1 MKRFFFPTELYSAP
15 GSIREMTRFIKPQ
28 DKVLLITDKMLVK
41 LGLAKRVTD
50 IIEGIGA
57 KVEIFDDVPANPH
70 ADSVNASFAMAKAMN
85 ATIIVCLGGG
95 SPMDVAKVVAML
107 MTNEGTWEEYQ
118 WEGKKPENAPLPYI
132 AIPTTAGTGSEASK
146 TSVIIDRD
154 TKKGVGG
161 DFFFAKVTLI
171 DPELM
176 VSLPPFVTATTG
188 MDALT
193 HAIEAYV
200 GRSNHPFTNALA
212 LEAISLLTKYLP
224 IAYENGADLE
234 AREMVALAA
243 SMAGLAMD
251 QSGLGV
257 IHSMSGPLSS
267 HYNVAHGLSNAVLL
281 PCGMRYNV
289 ETVPERY
296 ARVAEALGVNTFG
309 ISSLEAGKRGIDKVE
324 ALCTLM
330 KIPTKL
336 CEYFNKDEDISQ
348 FADEACKMFLMR
360 NNPRTPQQPEIEE
373 LFIKVLKA

>member
-1 MKRFFFPTELYSAP
+1 MKRFYFPTQLYSAP
-15 GSIREMTRFIKPQ
+15 GSIREMGRFIKPE
-28 DKVLLITDKMLVK
+28 DKVLLITDGMLQK

-50 IIEGIGA
+50 VLEQIGA
-57 KVEIFDDVPANPH
+57 AYEIFADVPANPH
-70 ADSVNASFAMAKAMN
+70 ADVVNSALAKAKAMS
-85 ATIIVCLGGG
+85 ASYIVCLGGG

-107 MTNEGTWEEYQ
+107 MTNDGEWAEYQ
-118 WEGKKPENAPLPYI
+118 WEGRQPQNAPLPYI

-161 DFFFAKVTLI
+161 DFFFAKIALI

-176 VSLPPFVTATTG
+176 VSLPPAVTSTTG

-200 GRSNHPFTNALA
+200 GKNNHPFTNALA
-212 LEAISLLTKYLP
+212 LEAISLLVKYLP
-224 IAYENGADLE
+224 VAYADGGNLE
-234 AREMVALAA
+234 ARENVALAA

-267 HYNVAHGLSNAVLL
+267 HYNIAHGLSNAVLL
-281 PCGMRYNV
+281 PWGMRYNV
-289 ETVPERY
+289 ETVPQRY
-296 ARVAEALGVNTFG
+296 ARVAEALGVDTEGLSALDAANKG
-309 ISSLEAGKRGIDKVE
+309 IQKVE
-324 ALCTLM
+324 ELLRSM
-330 KIPTKL
+330 NIPADMNS
-336 CEYFNKDEDISQ
+336 YFQKEEDIMQ

-360 NNPRTPQQPEIEE
+360 NNPREPKVEEIAE
-373 LFIKVLKA
+373 LFEKVLKA

>member
-15 GSIREMTRFIKPQ
+15 GSIREMARFIKPE
-28 DKVLLITDKMLVK
+28 DKVLLITDRMLVK

-50 IIEGIGA
+50 VIDGVGA
-57 KVEIFDDVPANPH
+57 KVEVFDDVPANPH
-70 ADSVNASFAMAKAMN
+70 ADCVNSALEKAKTMG
-85 ATIIVCLGGG
+85 ATAIVCLGGG

-107 MTNEGTWEEYQ
+107 MTNEGTWEQYQ
-118 WEGKKPENAPLPYI
+118 WEGRKPEKAPLPYI

-224 IAYENGADLE
+224 VAYENGADLE

-296 ARVAEALGVNTFG
+296 ARVAEALGVNTYG
-309 ISSLEAGKRGIDKVE
+309 ISALEAGMRGIEKVE
-324 ALCTLM
+324 ELCTLM
-330 KIPTKL
+330 KIPTNL
-336 CEYFNKDEDISQ
+336 CEYFREEEDICK

-360 NNPRTPQQPEIEE
+360 NNPRTPQQSEIEE
-373 LFIKVLKA
+373 LFAGVLKA

>member
-15 GSIREMTRFIKPQ
+15 GSIREMARFIKPE

-50 IIEGIGA
+50 VIDGIGA
-57 KVEIFDDVPANPH
+57 KVQIFDDVPANPH
-70 ADSVNASFAMAKAMN
+70 ADSVNAGLSKAKAMG
-85 ATIIVCLGGG
+85 ATAIVCLGGG

-107 MTNEGTWEEYQ
+107 MTNEGTWEQYQ
-118 WEGKKPENAPLPYI
+118 WEGRKPVNAPLPYI

-234 AREMVALAA
+234 AREMVALSA

-289 ETVPERY
+289 ETVPERF

-309 ISSLEAGKRGIDKVE
+309 ISPLEAGKRGIEKVE
-324 ALCTLM
+324 ELCTLM
-330 KIPTKL
+330 KIPTHL
-336 CEYFNKDEDISQ
+336 CEYFQKDADIPQ

-360 NNPRTPQQPEIEE
+360 NNPRTPEQSEIEE
-373 LFIKVLKA
+373 LFSKVLKA